1 MTSFTEVITFFKR
14 FAKLVIIFVLSKS
27 KQLIQ
32 LKNLL
37 HLNKYLLKY
46 KTLLIIG
53 TIFILISNIFALYP
67 AEFVRHAFDNIQE
80 SLTQNSMEKSIHHN
94 LLNYGSLI
102 LLFALMKGLFMFFM
116 RQTVIVMSRK
126 IEFDLKNEIY
136 KKYQNLSIAF
146 YKKNNTGDLM
156 NRITEDVNRVRMY
169 LGPAIMYAINMFF
182 LFTLVISKMF
192 IINISL
198 TLYVLIPLPIL
209 AISVYLVSSQI
220 NKKSEQSQAQLS
232 NLTSISQ
239 ETFSAINIIK
249 IFQNENNSF
258 NRFYAECK
266 NYKNRQLKLVS
277 IEAWFFPLIILLIGI
292 STITTVYIGGL
303 ESFKGTIS
311 TGNIAEFIIY
321 VNMLT
326 WPVASVGWVTSLVQR
341 AEASMQRINEFL
353 KTETTILNYTTKNT
367 KIQGNIEF
375 SNVSFTYPDTGI
387 QALKNVSF
395 KVNENETLGI
405 FGKTGSGKST
415 IANLITRIY
424 DRDKGKISIG
434 NRDIKKLNLYQLRR
448 NIGYV
453 PQDGFLFSG
462 TVSENISFGKNKFTE
477 SEVIDAAKT
486 AEITEEINQFPD
498 KYGTIIGER
507 GVQLSGGQRQRLSI
521 ARAIFIN
528 PSIYIFDDC
537 LSAIDAN
544 KEKLIL
550 ENLKGRIENN
560 TNIIISHRTA
570 SMKHANYI
578 IVLEDGKIIEEGT
591 HENLVKLGGFYAKI
605 HLKQTNKNT

>member
-1 MTSFTEVITFFKR
+1 M
-14 FAKLVIIFVLSKS
+14 
-27 KQLIQ
+27 
-32 LKNLL
+32 KNLL

-53 TIFILISNIFALYP
+53 AIFILISNIFALYP
-67 AEFVRHAFDNIQE
+67 AEFVRHAFDNIQQAL
-80 SLTQNSMEKSIHHN
+80 SQNINETSIHYT
-94 LLNYGSLI
+94 LLKFGSLI
-102 LLFALMKGLFMFFM
+102 LLFAIMKGLFMFFM
-116 RQTVIVMSRK
+116 RQTIIVMSRK

-136 KKYQNLSIAF
+136 KKYQNLSISF

-169 LGPAIMYAINMFF
+169 LGPAIMYTINMFF
-182 LFTLVISKMF
+182 LFTLVISKMLS
-192 IINISL
+192 INVSL

-209 AISVYLVSSQI
+209 ALAVYFVSTQI

-232 NLTSISQ
+232 TLTSISQ

-249 IFQNENNSF
+249 IFSNEDNAF
-258 NRFYAECK
+258 NRFYEECK
-266 NYKNRQLKLVS
+266 NYKKRQLRLVS
-277 IEAWFFPLIILLIGI
+277 VEAWFFPLIILLIGI

-303 ESFKGTIS
+303 ESFKGTI
-311 TGNIAEFIIY
+311 TAGNIAEFIIY

-326 WPVASVGWVTSLVQR
+326 WPVASVGWVTSLIQR
-341 AEASMQRINEFL
+341 AEASMQRVKEFL
-353 KTETTILNYTTKNT
+353 DTQTTIFNHTSKDT
-367 KIQGNIEF
+367 KIKGNIEF
-375 SNVSFTYPDTGI
+375 SKVSFTYPDTGI
-387 QALKNVSF
+387 QALRSVSF
-395 KVNENETLGI
+395 KIKENETLGV

-415 IANLITRIY
+415 IANLIARIY
-424 DRDKGKISIG
+424 DRDEGKISIG
-434 NRDIKKLNLYQLRR
+434 KIDIKNLNLYQLRR

-462 TVSENISFGKNKFTE
+462 TIRENISFGKSEFTE
-477 SEVIDAAKT
+477 TEIIHAAKT
-486 AEITEEINQFPD
+486 AGITEEINQFPN
-498 KYGTIIGER
+498 KYDTLVGER

-521 ARAIFIN
+521 ARALFIN

-550 ENLKGRIENN
+550 ENLKAKIKNN

-570 SMKHANYI
+570 SMKYANHI
-578 IVLEDGKIIEEGT
+578 IVLEDGKVIEEGN
-591 HENLVKLGGFYAKI
+591 HEYLVKLNGFYAEM
-605 HLKQTNKNT
+605 HLKQTNENIKDRV

>member
-14 FAKLVIIFVLSKS
+14 FAKLVIIFVLPKS

-46 KTLLIIG
+46 KKLLIIG

-67 AEFVRHAFDNIQE
+67 AEFVRHAFENIQE
-80 SLTQNSMEKSIHHN
+80 SLTQNSKDKSIHHT
-94 LLNYGSLI
+94 LLKYGSLI
-102 LLFALMKGLFMFFM
+102 LLFAVMKGLFMFFM

-136 KKYQNLSIAF
+136 QKYQNLGISF

-192 IINISL
+192 IINVSL
-198 TLYVLIPLPIL
+198 TLYVLVPLPIL
-209 AISVYLVSSQI
+209 AIGVYLVSSQI

-258 NRFYAECK
+258 NRFYDECK

-277 IEAWFFPLIILLIGI
+277 VEAWFFPLIILLIGI

-353 KTETTILNYTTKNT
+353 ETESTILNYTTKDT

-395 KVNENETLGI
+395 KVKENETLGV

-415 IANLITRIY
+415 IANLITRMY

-434 NRDIKKLNLYQLRR
+434 KRDIKKLNLYQLRK

-453 PQDGFLFSG
+453 PQDGFLFS
-462 TVSENISFGKNKFTE
+462 E
-477 SEVIDAAKT
+477 
-486 AEITEEINQFPD
+486 
-498 KYGTIIGER
+498 
-507 GVQLSGGQRQRLSI
+507 QL
-521 ARAIFIN
+521 
-528 PSIYIFDDC
+528 
-537 LSAIDAN
+537 
-544 KEKLIL
+544 EKI
-550 ENLKGRIENN
+550 
-560 TNIIISHRTA
+560 
-570 SMKHANYI
+570 
-578 IVLEDGKIIEEGT
+578 
-591 HENLVKLGGFYAKI
+591 
-605 HLKQTNKNT
+605 